1 MNNIDT
7 KLNRRETC
15 DSIFYLYEEIKKSD
29 RVNSA
34 GRACYVERNY
44 WMIDESNFAIFHL
57 DENNSTKKS
66 GTMQVYQYVQQ
77 QINVKGI
84 EKINK

>member
-1 MNNIDT
+1 MYA
-7 KLNRRETC
+7 LNAKKQR
-15 DSIFYLYEEIKKSD
+15 KSD

-66 GTMQVYQYVQQ
+66 GTMIAYQYAKRTEEK
-77 QINVKGI
+77 VKNHLI
-84 EKINK
+84 IIKID